1 MKKLHTSA
9 MLAVAAAFIASP
21 IFGVADASAASTIA
35 YKDYSELN
43 RNTLNNTFSYSKIY
57 YTENTKVTSV
67 KVGAGGTKGKSIT
80 TTDTQMLSSSL
91 INGGESY
98 TALIENSTAVD
109 PSGHPLDVL
118 YKVSNVNQWTN
129 ELNDDGTTKSHATLT
144 VWKGISGSSASIHP
158 EENEQEVQIIK
169 AGDPIVAW
177 INASRADAI
186 FTVEFCKK
194 GTYVESSDS
203 CTLSTNMKSISSAMW
218 DFDVPNGGRN
228 TDSNG
233 NPIINTDGW
242 YDYKEDGDKY
252 FHGNEGI
259 APLSGTNTVYMNKN
273 SAIQGMTLSTEQN
286 GISVKDINGA
296 AFDGI
301 WYGNSIMTTATGLGG
316 SWSFRYSGRG
326 CGVGFIF
333 GSAVPYAMPKPKKT
347 VDKTQARV
355 GDTVTYRISQE
366 VPNNYSGEADIVT
379 FMNLWSRYDAI
390 PQNKGYSALKISDS
404 FNNSLT
410 LPAASTIKIVDDN
423 NNDVTSQFTVAI
435 SGQNVTATAK
445 NATGIGFYGHTY
457 TMTVKATVKST
468 ITGSPV
474 QNLAQTSYT
483 PVDGSE
489 TTLPSDPVETKI
501 YHTVVTKYIND
512 ETEEEIADP
521 TSEDYEHGKSY
532 DTDESDD
539 IPEKFVLVKTPDNAS
554 GTVNQDIE
562 VIYRYLPPKKVT
574 ARYIDDETGKPISDP
589 ISGEYPQ
596 GGDYE
601 TIPLPDDPKGY
612 KLVKMPDNAKGVMG
626 NKDIEVI
633 YRYRKVKN
641 PNTADASTKA
651 FIGVIVASVMGGG
664 LFFGL
669 KRRR

>member
-67 KVGAGGTKGKSIT
+67 KVGAGGTKGESIT
-80 TTDTQMLSSSL
+80 TTDTQMLSSGL

-489 TTLPSDPVETKI
+489 TTLPSDPNRTIFLKNSFLSKLQ
-501 YHTVVTKYIND
+501 TTL
-512 ETEEEIADP
+512 
-521 TSEDYEHGKSY
+521 
-532 DTDESDD
+532 
-539 IPEKFVLVKTPDNAS
+539 LVP
-554 GTVNQDIE
+554 
-562 VIYRYLPPKKVT
+562 
-574 ARYIDDETGKPISDP
+574 
-589 ISGEYPQ
+589 
-596 GGDYE
+596 
-601 TIPLPDDPKGY
+601 
-612 KLVKMPDNAKGVMG
+612 
-626 NKDIEVI
+626 
-633 YRYRKVKN
+633 
-641 PNTADASTKA
+641 
-651 FIGVIVASVMGGG
+651 
-664 LFFGL
+664 
-669 KRRR
+669 